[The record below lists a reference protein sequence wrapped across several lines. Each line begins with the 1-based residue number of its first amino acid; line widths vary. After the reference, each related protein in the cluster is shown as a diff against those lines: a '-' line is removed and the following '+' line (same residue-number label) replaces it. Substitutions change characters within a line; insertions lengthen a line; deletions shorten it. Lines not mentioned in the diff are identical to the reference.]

1 MRLTYFQF
9 SSDLEKAFDRC
20 DWNYLNKAIDRLK
33 FTESHKSWFNLLY
46 NEKQPPSRKAYV
58 NGKLSRKYSVSVGV
72 AQGCPLSPLTFL
84 VIIESLTRLIDN
96 DDRIQGL
103 DLGGTVLKSRS
114 FADDTWWFQRSHA
127 EESHYGE
134 HMKTFA
140 LGTNQVENETKR
152 EKLPVG
158 NFTKK
163 RIEDLPGRS
172 ENYTKQGEW
181 LISLGIPLGNGF
193 SEFAFWK
200 ALYEKAKSHLCKVSH
215 LNAMSIVG
223 RHRILNANFYGRFRY
238 WLWSL
243 EMNK

>member
-1 MRLTYFQF
+1 MKDDGGILVFC
-9 SSDLEKAFDRC
+9 DLEKAFDRC

-58 NGKLSRKYSVSVGV
+58 NGKLSRKYTVSVGV

-193 SEFAFWK
+193 SEYLHSGSRYTK
-200 ALYEKAKSHLCKVSH
+200 KQNPTYAKSLT
-215 LNAMSIVG
+215 
-223 RHRILNANFYGRFRY
+223 
-238 WLWSL
+238 
-243 EMNK
+243 